1 MRSRLLGGAEKTTL
15 HERAP
20 AAGPTLTVRL
30 ALRAIATVPTPP
42 VALQMSNPRAE
53 LLNNTRTENE
63 APVNA
68 VFAPAATSKPTVRAF
83 AEVTT

>member
-53 LLNNTRTENE
+53 LLNN
-63 APVNA
+63 A
-68 VFAPAATSKPTVRAF
+68 VFAPAATSKPTVKAF